1 MPLKLERNTGVSPR
15 GNKILRVQAI
25 DENTRT
31 IIAAV
36 TVPSKELNVKR
47 RCARVD
53 LHVALGSGLILP
65 RSERIL
71 GCEALGAQTC
81 RSTLLNVRGLT
92 HRRREL
98 VLEKLEKVLSR
109 EIERRSWS

>member
-36 TVPSKELNVKR
+36 TVPSKELDIKVR
-47 RCARVD
+47 RPCVY
-53 LHVALGSGLILP
+53 LHVASGSGLALP
-65 RSERIL
+65 LSERVL

-81 RSTLLNVRGLT
+81 QSALLNIRGLT

-98 VLEKLEKVLSR
+98 VFEKLEETLGIEIAKRVSR
-109 EIERRSWS
+109 